1 MNYFELYPGDYL
13 RDTGTLTL
21 AEHGAFLLLMAAYY
35 ATEKPLPSDNPTLFR
50 LVRAMTEDEQKAAIK
65 VAEMYF
71 PISDEDGL
79 RHNVRAD
86 QEIPKARAR
95 IEAAREN
102 GKRGGRP
109 PKPKSNPLGFD
120 PVTYQEPSG
129 VPSTKAPH
137 TPYPIQEQR
146 SKSLEQQAARKTSN
160 RFDEFWKVYPVKKGK
175 AEAEK
180 KWKAKGYDAMA
191 DRIIADVVQRCHED
205 RQWLDGYAPHGSTYI
220 NAKGW
225 EDDIERRREQTG
237 NGAMPDYMVNAL

>member
-1 MNYFELYPGDYL
+1 MNYFEFYAGDYL
-13 RDTGTLTL
+13 RDTGALTL

-50 LVRAMTEDEQKAAIK
+50 LVRAMSEEEQKAALK

-109 PKPKSNPLGFD
+109 TKPKSNPVGFD
-120 PVTYQEPSG
+120 PVTQQEPSG

-137 TPYPIQEQR
+137 APHAINTSLASATRGTRLPEDWKPSEEQIAWARSERRDVNPITE
-146 SKSLEQQAARKTSN
+146 
-160 RFDEFWKVYPVKKGK
+160 
-175 AEAEK
+175 
-180 KWKAKGYDAMA
+180 A
-191 DRIIADVVQRCHED
+191 DRFRDYWIAQPGQKGVKTNWNATWRNWVRNVKSINGSGNHPT
-205 RQWLDGYAPHGSTYI
+205 PHR
-220 NAKGW
+220 K
-225 EDDIERRREQTG
+225 ER
-237 NGAMPDYMVNAL
+237 PYL